1 LSNNI
6 SFFAEL
12 QRRNVYRVGIAYAI
26 ASWLLLQVID
36 VVDPIIG
43 IPEWV
48 PKLILVLLAAG
59 LPLALVF
66 AWAYEMTPEGLKR
79 EKDVDRSASITHET
93 GQRLNRIII
102 AVLVFAVGVLLVDRS
117 MLDRRDEPITETVAE
132 TPAEAGLTNAIA
144 DTAAPSIAVLPFAN
158 MSADESSAY
167 FSDGLADTLLHMLAQ
182 IREIR
187 VAARTSSFQFR
198 DQNTNITKIAEALNV
213 GTILEGS
220 VQKAGNQIRV
230 TAQLIEADTG
240 YHLWSGNYDRS
251 LDDVFAIQDEIANEV
266 VAALKISLLG
276 ESTKKLSQHETENIE
291 AYTEYLLGINDIN
304 EYSFES
310 LRRGE
315 QRFLN
320 AVRLDPNY
328 ALAWARL
335 GHLYLDME
343 DTGAGARQEMNR
355 KARDAASKALDLDP
369 QSALAIAVL
378 GTVELNAGNDDA
390 AADLLRRAVELGPNE
405 PFAHQ
410 QLGVLYS
417 SNFQRPEAIAA
428 FEEALVL
435 DPLSTSIHNYLIL
448 QHRFARQFDQAEEYL
463 ANLLEIAPESPLPW
477 YRKSELEF
485 RSGNWAQSI
494 VDTLQ
499 AFEYDPDDPE
509 LATMI
514 GDHYLAIGDPASAK
528 KWYDRAVEIDAA
540 HPVSRSAPLSLY
552 LYEDRTS
559 PEGPALARQLV
570 EEGMGDRQGSRSLAL
585 QVIWDDAV
593 RNDTWDEW
601 LEFLSGY
608 FPEYFQTDGDWSHRS
623 WNTTWYMGAMQL
635 AAGRDEQGT
644 RIMQEM
650 LDGVARNADEYGPGF
665 FQLWNMA
672 ATGQRE
678 EVLAILRTL
687 LAEKRSS
694 DNWPIAIARLHSF
707 DFVRDEPEFIDYLA
721 WLESHSIEQRDEL
734 QRLMGGDRSQGEPQ
748 QKRGPT

>member
-1 LSNNI
+1 MAKDT

-12 QRRNVYRVGIAYAI
+12 KRRNVYRVGIAYAI

-36 VVDPIIG
+36 VVEPIIG

-48 PKLILVLLAAG
+48 PKLILVLLAVG
-59 LPLALVF
+59 LPLALIF

-79 EKDVDRSASITHET
+79 EKEVDRTASITHET

-102 AVLVFAVGVLLVDRS
+102 GVLVIAVGVLLVDRS
-117 MLDRRDEPITETVAE
+117 MPDRRKEQTAKPVADAAVEAARADEVVTT
-132 TPAEAGLTNAIA
+132 G
-144 DTAAPSIAVLPFAN
+144 APSIAVLPFAN
-158 MSADESSAY
+158 MSADESSTY

-198 DQNTNITKIAEALNV
+198 DQNTDITKIAEALNV
-213 GTILEGS
+213 GTVLEGS
-220 VQKAGNQIRV
+220 VQKAGNKIRV
-230 TAQLIEADTG
+230 TAQLIEAESG
-240 YHLWSGNYDRS
+240 YHLWSGNFDRD

-266 VAALKISLLG
+266 VAALKVSLLG
-276 ESTKKLSQHETENIE
+276 EAAEKLSQHETDNVE

-320 AVRLDPNY
+320 AVRLDPGY

-343 DTGAGARQEMNR
+343 GTGAGNRREMNE

-378 GTVELNAGNDDA
+378 GTVELNLGDEDA
-390 AADLLRRAVELGPNE
+390 AADLFERAIELGPNE

-410 QLGVLYS
+410 QLGQLYS
-417 SNFQRPEAIAA
+417 TNFQGTEAIGA
-428 FEEALVL
+428 FEAALIL
-435 DPLSTSIHNYLIL
+435 DPLSTTIHNDLIL
-448 QHRFARQFDQAEEYL
+448 QHRFLRQYDKADEYVTK
-463 ANLLEIAPESPLPW
+463 LLKIAPESPLPW

-485 RSGNWAQSI
+485 QRGNWAQATI
-494 VDTLQ
+494 DTMQ

-514 GDHYLAIGDPASAK
+514 GEHYLAIDDPASARR
-528 KWYDRAVEIDAA
+528 WFDRAVEIDAS
-540 HPVSRSAPLSLY
+540 HPVSRAAPLAIY

-559 PEGPALARQLV
+559 ADGATLARRLI
-570 EEGMGDRQGSRSLAL
+570 EDGLAERQGSRALAL
-585 QVIWDDAV
+585 QVIWDDAE

-601 LEFLSGY
+601 LEFLSAY
-608 FPEYFQTDGDWSHRS
+608 FPEYFEADGNWSHRS
-623 WNTTWYMGAMQL
+623 LNTTWFLGAML
-635 AAGRDEQGT
+635 IAAGRDEQGL
-644 RIMQEM
+644 RVMQEM
-650 LDGVARNADEYGPGF
+650 IEDISARANESGPGF

-672 ATGQRE
+672 ATGQRG
-678 EVLAILRTL
+678 EVLALLQTF
-687 LAEKRSS
+687 LAEQRST
-694 DNWPIAIARLHSF
+694 DNWPIGISRLHAPSTSSATL
-707 DFVRDEPEFIDYLA
+707 RSSGLHSLA
-721 WLESHSIEQRDEL
+721 
-734 QRLMGGDRSQGEPQ
+734 
-748 QKRGPT
+748 